1 MIPERRKK
9 ILTKVYEPEPFPA
22 KFERNRKKK
31 MAKHR
36 TEKKVLRLEYRSRWP
51 SNLERYNELSFNGKI
66 KFARAGYKF
75 ADQKEIPA
83 IITEISS
90 IRIRGG
96 LNKGVMAYKLF
107 SALPVGFVILF
118 SKLRVVDVPEKGNLQ
133 SKYQVGIIGGRV
145 LQTHTFE
152 KPPHGLAQIVNHP
165 VKKNPKRKSDPLLYQ
180 TKQNMSEANCELRNN
195 RGSMSEK
202 NFSDFPAYLMTTKEV
217 PVGHELLYNYGRS
230 FRL

>member
-1 MIPERRKK
+1 MLPERRKRK
-9 ILTKVYEPEPFPA
+9 ITTLYEPEAFPA
-22 KFERNRKKK
+22 QFERDRKKK

-36 TEKKVLRLEYRSRWP
+36 TEKKVLRLGYRSRWT

-83 IITEISS
+83 IITETSS

-96 LNKGVMAYKLF
+96 LNRGVMAYKLF

-133 SKYQVGIIGGRV
+133 SKYQVGIIVVRSRN
-145 LQTHTFE
+145 LHT
-152 KPPHGLAQIVNHP
+152 A
-165 VKKNPKRKSDPLLYQ
+165 
-180 TKQNMSEANCELRNN
+180 
-195 RGSMSEK
+195 
-202 NFSDFPAYLMTTKEV
+202 
-217 PVGHELLYNYGRS
+217 
-230 FRL
+230 

>member
-1 MIPERRKK
+1 MIPERRRK

-107 SALPVGFVILF
+107 SALPIGFVILF

>member
-1 MIPERRKK
+1 MVPERRKRK
-9 ILTKVYEPEPFPA
+9 ITSLYEPEAFPVQ
-22 KFERNRKKK
+22 FERNRKKK
-31 MAKHR
+31 MVKHR
-36 TEKKVLRLEYRSRWP
+36 TGKKVLRLEYRSPWNA
-51 SNLERYNELSFNGKI
+51 NLERYNSLDFNGKI

-75 ADQKEIPA
+75 AGQSKFPA

-96 LNKGVMAYKLF
+96 LNRGVMAYKLF
-107 SALPVGFVILF
+107 RALPVGFVILF
-118 SKLRVVDVPEKGNLQ
+118 SKLRVVDIPEKGNLQ
-133 SKYQVGIIGGRV
+133 AKCQVGITGGKV

-165 VKKNPKRKSDPLLYQ
+165 VKKNPKRKSDPLLYR

-202 NFSDFPAYLMTTKEV
+202 NFRDFPAYLITTKEV
-217 PVGHELLYNYGRS
+217 PVGHELLCNYGRS